1 MQIAVDHSVRR
12 STQNGV
18 VSCSRRI
25 SGFRQANTASR
36 GDRQSHTHFSD
47 GDTSIPYGLQRRWIL
62 QSNVALPLIP
72 VTQVGEVVTQSS
84 TTTQLESPPVPGPD
98 SPFSTGGSLPDA
110 SALRAVV

>member
-62 QSNVALPLIP
+62 QSNVALLTCS
-72 VTQVGEVVTQSS
+72 VSAQSLGDLRR
-84 TTTQLESPPVPGPD
+84 LESRASGMVALLGLFASAD
-98 SPFSTGGSLPDA
+98 LPDRHHA
-110 SALRAVV
+110 MN